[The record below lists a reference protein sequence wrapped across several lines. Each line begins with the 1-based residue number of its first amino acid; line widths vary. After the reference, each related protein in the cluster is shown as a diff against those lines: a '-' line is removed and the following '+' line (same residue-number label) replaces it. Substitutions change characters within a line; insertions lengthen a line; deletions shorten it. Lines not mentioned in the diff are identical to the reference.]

1 MRDFTPNYPESIG
14 DYFHVLMVLRCTSH
28 RYTLICIETQFGAT
42 LVDTMPVKTVRLYTL
57 SLIIADTLAFLAAF
71 AIAYKLRVSYDS
83 RELLAV
89 IPAREFMS
97 TFLVLVPF
105 WLVTFMTFG
114 LYSPYVYQKR
124 LTEYG
129 KLFVAS
135 AVGILIVIGYA
146 FIIDRAIFP
155 GRIVPLYAAILV
167 FLLLVIFREI
177 LRLIRDLLYSYN
189 VGTQR
194 VLIIGNNHATADIA
208 ARLAVTHRSG
218 FRVVAIAGKAHK
230 NSRAVLYNSAEVA
243 LRDLDKLRIDTI
255 IQTNLY
261 DNPERN
267 QVIMNAAQERHIQYC
282 FIPGE
287 AEFYSGKNTI
297 DVFLGYPI
305 ISVYKSPLIGW
316 GEVVKRIFD
325 LLCIVIASPVWIPIF
340 LLLVVLQKIF
350 NPGPI
355 FFTHTRLTKHSKPFK
370 MYKFR
375 SMIPKYS
382 GEDAIEIFQR
392 MGRHDLVEEY
402 KRDFKV
408 ENDPRITP
416 WGNFLRK
423 SSLDEVGQMINVITG
438 DMSLVG
444 PRPIPAKELE
454 AKFSR
459 THGALLH
466 EVRPGV
472 TGLWQVSGR
481 NDISTRERIEL
492 ELYYV
497 QNWSFWLDIKILF
510 KTVLVVLNRSG
521 AK

>member
-1 MRDFTPNYPESIG
+1 
-14 DYFHVLMVLRCTSH
+14 
-28 RYTLICIETQFGAT
+28 
-42 LVDTMPVKTVRLYTL
+42 MPVKTVRLYTIAL
-57 SLIIADTLAFLAAF
+57 LIADTLAILAAF
-71 AIAYKLRVSYDS
+71 AIAYQLRVNFDS
-83 RELLAV
+83 RALV
-89 IPAREFMS
+89 SDIPGREFMF
-97 TFLVLVPF
+97 TFLTLVPF
-105 WLVTFMTFG
+105 WLLTFWGFG

-129 KLFVAS
+129 KLVIAS
-135 AVGILIVIGYA
+135 AVSILIVIAYA
-146 FIIDRAIFP
+146 FVIDQPVFP
-155 GRIVPLYAAILV
+155 ARLVPIYAAVLV
-167 FLLLVIFREI
+167 FLLLILAREI
-177 LRLIRDLLYSYN
+177 LRSVRDILYSFN
-189 VGTQR
+189 IGTQR
-194 VLIIGNNHATADIA
+194 VLIIGNNAATADIA
-208 ARLAVTHRSG
+208 RRLAVTHRSG
-218 FRVVAIAGKAHK
+218 FRVVAIAGRAYK
-230 NSRAVLYNSAEVA
+230 NYHAALYSTAEAA
-243 LRDLDKLRIDTI
+243 LKDLDTLRIDTI

-305 ISVYKSPLIGW
+305 ISVYKTPLIGW

-325 LLCIVIASPVWIPIF
+325 LICVTISSPVWIPIF
-340 LLLVVLQKIF
+340 ILLLLLQKTF

-355 FFTHTRLTKHSKPFK
+355 FFTHTRLTKHGKTFK

-382 GEDAIEIFQR
+382 GEDAVEIFRR
-392 MGRHDLVEEY
+392 MGRDDLIEEY
-402 KRDFKV
+402 NRNFKV
-408 ENDPRITP
+408 EHDPRITP
-416 WGNFLRK
+416 FGKFLRR
-423 SSLDEVGQMINVITG
+423 SSIDEVGQIINVIRG

-454 AKFSR
+454 AKFSK

-466 EVRPGV
+466 EVRPGI

-492 ELYYV
+492 ELFYV
-497 QNWSFWLDIKILF
+497 QNWSFWLDIKILL
-510 KTVLVVLNRSG
+510 KTILVVLNRTG
-521 AK
+521 AR